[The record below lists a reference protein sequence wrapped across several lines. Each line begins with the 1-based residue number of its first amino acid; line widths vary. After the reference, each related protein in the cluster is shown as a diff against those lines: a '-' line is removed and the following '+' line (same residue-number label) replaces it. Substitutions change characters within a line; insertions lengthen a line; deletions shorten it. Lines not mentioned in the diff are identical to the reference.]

1 MPPMPPTL
9 MAAIFTTSN
18 IRMALIYIVSALLA
32 VAVSVWA
39 RCTSHRNFD
48 MCYTFDI
55 ALASVDFSG
64 DVLFAMEA
72 FEKGAF
78 VLAVVAS
85 ALLGLLSLMCLYECF
100 RIIVSYLR
108 DKGSDALLDIKPIES
123 SCQSS
128 LHVAILMFSS
138 TNPELIKL
146 FPWKDHRFDGF
157 PEERLAVR
165 VTLLALMEDIPQLV
179 CQVVFIATVD
189 ASATAVVSLV
199 VTVVDLM
206 WRVIRRFFRLELA
219 RSKSPGV
226 DPMTN
231 GQVEMDSIRPV
242 FLDRSEPPRALS

>member
-1 MPPMPPTL
+1 MPPTL

-18 IRMALIYIVSALLA
+18 IRMALVYIASALLA
-32 VAVSVWA
+32 VAVSIWA

-78 VLAVVAS
+78 ALAVVAS
-85 ALLGLLSLMCLYECF
+85 ALLGLSSLACLYVCF
-100 RIIVSYLR
+100 RIIVSYVR
-108 DKGSDALLDIKPIES
+108 NDGPDALLNTDTIES

-128 LHVAILMFSS
+128 LYVTILMFSS

-146 FPWKDHRFDGF
+146 FPWKNHRYDGF

-165 VTLLALMEDIPQLV
+165 VTQLALMEDIPQLV

-199 VTVVDLM
+199 VTVIDLM

-219 RSKSPGV
+219 KRKSPGV
-226 DPMTN
+226 RPTVN
-231 GQVEMDSIRPV
+231 VQVEMDSIPHGRRDRP
-242 FLDRSEPPRALS
+242 EPPRALS